1 MKDYWYPKKHIRS
14 QLRAFEQMKR
24 QLHRPLITT
33 EGIGDLNGNF
43 RWFIAAHKIR
53 QIFKPITGN
62 IKTVEV
68 KL

>member
-1 MKDYWYPKKHIRS
+1 MKDYWYPKKRLRS
-14 QLRAFEQMKR
+14 QLRTFGKMKR
-24 QLHRPLITT
+24 QLRRPLITT

-43 RWFIAAHKIR
+43 SGFIAAHKIR

-62 IKTVEV
+62 IKTVGV

>member
-1 MKDYWYPKKHIRS
+1 MKDYWYPKKRLRS
-14 QLRAFEQMKR
+14 QLR
-24 QLHRPLITT
+24 RPLITT

-43 RWFIAAHKIR
+43 SGFIAAHKIR

-62 IKTVEV
+62 IKTVGV

>member
-1 MKDYWYPKKHIRS
+1 MKDYWYPKKRLRS
-14 QLRAFEQMKR
+14 

-43 RWFIAAHKIR
+43 RGFIATHKIR
-53 QIFKPITGN
+53 QIFKLITGN

>member
-1 MKDYWYPKKHIRS
+1 MKYPK
-14 QLRAFEQMKR
+14 LRAFEQMKR
-24 QLHRPLITT
+24 KLHRPLITT
-33 EGIGDLNGNF
+33 EGIGDL
-43 RWFIAAHKIR
+43 AAHKIG

>member
-1 MKDYWYPKKHIRS
+1 MKDYWYPKKRLRS
-14 QLRAFEQMKR
+14 

-43 RWFIAAHKIR
+43 RGFIAAHKIR
-53 QIFKPITGN
+53 QIFK
-62 IKTVEV
+62 TVEV

>member
-1 MKDYWYPKKHIRS
+1 MKYPK
-14 QLRAFEQMKR
+14 LRAFEQMKR
-24 QLHRPLITT
+24 KLHRPLITT
-33 EGIGDLNGNF
+33 EGIGE
-43 RWFIAAHKIR
+43 FIAAHKIR